1 MSARD
6 ELGARQ
12 ASLVAALVAGTAVP
26 AGVDAERVRIQ
37 AAALLRKRGRDVA
50 RTRPELAAA
59 LGKSFGAA
67 FADYARRLPREGGSA
82 DDAAAFAR
90 YLLSSRCGRNREVRQ
105 AARHIV
111 LARLL
116 SRVSRNQLAGCP
128 SQPDK
133 WDLPYALGRH

>member
-12 ASLVAALVAGTAVP
+12 ASLVAALVAGAAVP

-37 AAALLRKRGRDVA
+37 AAALLHKRGRGVA
-50 RTRPELAAA
+50 RTGPELAAA

-67 FADYARRLPREGGSA
+67 FADYARRLPREGRSA
-82 DDAAAFAR
+82 DDDAAAFAR
-90 YLLSSRCGRNREVRQ
+90 YLLSSQYGRNREVRQ

-116 SRVSRNQLAGCP
+116 SRVSRATTFRGRGTQQLP
-128 SQPDK
+128 SSVPM
-133 WDLPYALGRH
+133 GH

>member
-12 ASLVAALVAGTAVP
+12 ASLVAALVAGAAVP

-37 AAALLRKRGRDVA
+37 AAALLRKRGRGVA
-50 RTRPELAAA
+50 HAEPELAAA

-67 FADYARRLPREGGSA
+67 FADYARRLPQEGCSA

-90 YLLSSRCGRNREVRQ
+90 YLLLSQYGRDREVRR

-116 SRVSRNQLAGCP
+116 SRVSRATSFRGRATHELSP
-128 SQPDK
+128 SVPT
-133 WDLPYALGRH
+133 GH

>member
-50 RTRPELAAA
+50 RTRPELAA
-59 LGKSFGAA
+59 
-67 FADYARRLPREGGSA
+67 
-82 DDAAAFAR
+82 
-90 YLLSSRCGRNREVRQ
+90 
-105 AARHIV
+105 
-111 LARLL
+111 
-116 SRVSRNQLAGCP
+116 
-128 SQPDK
+128 
-133 WDLPYALGRH
+133 

>member
-6 ELGARQ
+6 KLGARQ
-12 ASLVAALVAGTAVP
+12 ASLVAALVTGAAVP

-37 AAALLRKRGRDVA
+37 AAALLRKRALGVA
-50 RTRPELAAA
+50 HAEPELAAA

-67 FADYARRLPREGGSA
+67 FADYTRGLPREGCSA
-82 DDAAAFAR
+82 DDASAFAR
-90 YLLSSRCGRNREVRQ
+90 YLLSSPHRRDREVRQ

-116 SRVSRNQLAGCP
+116 SRVSRAAPFRGRAAQELP
-128 SQPDK
+128 SSVPT
-133 WDLPYALGRH
+133 GH

>member
-12 ASLVAALVAGTAVP
+12 ASLVAALVAGAAVP

-37 AAALLRKRGRDVA
+37 AAALLRKRGRGVA
-50 RTRPELAAA
+50 HAEPELAAA

-67 FADYARRLPREGGSA
+67 FADYARGLLQEGCSA

-90 YLLSSRCGRNREVRQ
+90 YLLSSQYGRNREVRQ

-116 SRVSRNQLAGCP
+116 SRVSRAT
-128 SQPDK
+128 SFR
-133 WDLPYALGRH
+133 GRATQELSSSVPMGH

>member
-67 FADYARRLPREGGSA
+67 FADYARRLPREGRSA

-90 YLLSSRCGRNREVRQ
+90 YLLSSQYGRSREVRR

-116 SRVSRNQLAGCP
+116 SRVSRATTFRGRGTQQLRSSVPMG
-128 SQPDK
+128 
-133 WDLPYALGRH
+133 H

>member
-12 ASLVAALVAGTAVP
+12 ASLVAALVAGAAVP

-37 AAALLRKRGRDVA
+37 AAALLRKRGRGVA
-50 RTRPELAAA
+50 RTGPELAAA

-67 FADYARRLPREGGSA
+67 FADYARRLPREGRSA

-90 YLLSSRCGRNREVRQ
+90 YLLSSQYGRNREVRK

-111 LARLL
+111 LATLL
-116 SRVSRNQLAGCP
+116 SRVSHAISFRGRATEELPP
-128 SQPDK
+128 SVP
-133 WDLPYALGRH
+133 LGH

>member
-12 ASLVAALVAGTAVP
+12 ASLIAALVAGAGTP
-26 AGVDAERVRIQ
+26 TGVDAERVRIQ
-37 AAALLRKRGRDVA
+37 AAALLAKRGRGVA
-50 RTRPELAAA
+50 HAEPELAAA
-59 LGKSFGAA
+59 LDKSFGAA
-67 FADYARRLPREGGSA
+67 FADYARRLPREGRSA

-90 YLLSSRCGRNREVRQ
+90 YLLSSQYGRSREVRQ

-116 SRVSRNQLAGCP
+116 SRVSRATTFRGRGTQQLP
-128 SQPDK
+128 SSVPM
-133 WDLPYALGRH
+133 GH

>member
-12 ASLVAALVAGTAVP
+12 ASLVAALVAGAAVP
-26 AGVDAERVRIQ
+26 AGVDTERVRIQ
-37 AAALLRKRGRDVA
+37 AAALLGKRGRGVA
-50 RTRPELAAA
+50 HAAPELAAA

-67 FADYARRLPREGGSA
+67 FADFARGLPQEGRSA

-90 YLLSSRCGRNREVRQ
+90 YLLSSRYGRDREVRR

-116 SRVSRNQLAGCP
+116 SWVARATSFRGRTTEELP
-128 SQPDK
+128 SSVPM
-133 WDLPYALGRH
+133 GH